1 MTKTATDSQPQLQDN
16 VTIPFSMI
24 EIDLEFNGR
33 EEYED
38 IPELM
43 KSIEAHG
50 LITPLTVMKNGG
62 TKVKLVSGYRRYMAL
77 QKLAWG
83 DKPVKVTFGTYETDS
98 ALYLANIVE
107 NMGRK
112 DLKNAELAR
121 CCYDLAYGTYIPII
135 HPLAEGAE
143 KTVGPKLSR
152 KEIAR
157 HIGKSEGHVNNLIRA
172 HENLAPQVRKIWA
185 KLDIPLTKAIDWASY
200 TKTEMDD
207 ATGKKMVVPDE
218 EKQLAVLGEW
228 QLRQEEAAAASDDG
242 EEKKKAKKKKKAT
255 AEEAEEETAEASEEE
270 EGEANPPTKRMIKEQ
285 MESLEAKFEKFEGDK
300 LAILKAKH
308 KTLRWVLGLIDKL

>member
-1 MTKTATDSQPQLQDN
+1 MTKNASIVEVGSEGNLT
-16 VTIPFSMI
+16 VPFSSI
-24 EIDLEFNGR
+24 EIDLDFNAR

-38 IPELM
+38 IPELV

-62 TKVKLVSGYRRYMAL
+62 TKVKLLSGYRRYMAL
-77 QKLAWG
+77 QKLGWG
-83 DKPVKVTFGTYETDS
+83 DKPVKVTFGDHATDS

-107 NMGRK
+107 NMCRK

-121 CCYDLAYGTYIPII
+121 CCYDLAYGTYVPII
-135 HPLAEGAE
+135 NPLVEGAE
-143 KTVGPKLSR
+143 KTVGEKLSR

-157 HIGKSEGHVNNLIRA
+157 HIGKTEGHVNNLIRA
-172 HENLAPQVRKIWA
+172 HENLAPSVRKIWQ

-200 TKTEMDD
+200 TKVEVDED
-207 ATGKKMVVPDE
+207 TGKKMVLPDE

-228 QLRQEEAAAASDDG
+228 KERQDQAAAEAED
-242 EEKKKAKKKKKAT
+242 KPKKKKKKAGA
-255 AEEAEEETAEASEEE
+255 AESEETAEMSEEE
-270 EGEANPPTKRMIKEQ
+270 EGEANPPTKRQIKEQ
-285 MESLEAKFEKFEGDK
+285 MELLKEKFEKFEGDK

-308 KTLRWVLGLIDKL
+308 KTLRWVLGQIDSL